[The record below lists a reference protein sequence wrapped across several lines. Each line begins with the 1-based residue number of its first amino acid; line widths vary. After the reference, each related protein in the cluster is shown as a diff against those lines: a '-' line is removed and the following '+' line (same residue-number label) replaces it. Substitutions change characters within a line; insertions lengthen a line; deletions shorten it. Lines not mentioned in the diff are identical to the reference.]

1 MDRTLFWIEKNC
13 EDNYEVLYLGS
24 WILYAKGWARLDFP
38 DRLQLD
44 ARQATCPCRLL
55 RAYT

>member
-24 WILYAKGWARLDFP
+24 WILYAKGWARLDF
-38 DRLQLD
+38 LIGT
-44 ARQATCPCRLL
+44 A
-55 RAYT
+55 